1 MRRVLGRACWVLCG
15 TLAAVA
21 PLFSEIPAAASGVIG
36 SVGSWATS
44 SHHVPT
50 SLSGAA
56 SVTYNGYAYLIGG
69 SSSTGGTWLNTI
81 YYAKLNTDGTTSAWS
96 TNATT
101 LPQGSYYPSAAVSNG
116 YVYVMGGY
124 GGSFQTSVYY
134 AKINTDGSIGSWS
147 TSPHALPQGLYEA
160 GAVSQNGYIYVIGGL
175 NSSSSALDTTY
186 YAKQNSDGSIG
197 TWSTSS
203 NHLPQGVDDA
213 AIALANGRVYVL
225 GGSGN
230 SSFLQT
236 AYSTSFNTDG
246 SIGSWS
252 TSATTLPQTLDGATA
267 SAANGYLYL
276 AGGDNG
282 IGTQAGVYYTKLA
295 SDGSIGAW
303 TTSTNSLPQPLQY
316 ADAMIYEGNL
326 YVMTGQNSG
335 LTQDTVYSA
344 PLNFVSQSSI
354 TNPVTNQTVS
364 LATPLGTNITAF
376 SQAASTAPDNGY
388 SYPLGLTHFSF
399 TTDNLTNQITITLQ
413 TSLQP
418 NQVIARKYNDTTKT
432 YSAIPGA
439 TIASTTLNGQPAL
452 GITYTITDGGSL
464 DEDGTVNGS
473 ITDPIGLAV
482 ANSPAVTAPNT
493 GYGQP
498 PSSIPLVIAGGST
511 IVLALGSALLMPI
524 VKKRQKTP
532 A

>member
-1 MRRVLGRACWVLCG
+1 MRRAPRYVFWILCG
-15 TLAAVA
+15 LISASALIFPGT
-21 PLFSEIPAAASGVIG
+21 PAAATGAVG
-36 SVGSWATS
+36 SVGSWTTS

-56 SVTYNGYAYLIGG
+56 SATYNGYAYLIGG
-69 SSSTGGTWLNTI
+69 SSSSGGTWLNTI
-81 YYAKLNTDGTTSAWS
+81 YYAKLNTDGTTSAWA
-96 TNATT
+96 TNTTT
-101 LPQGSYYPSAAVSNG
+101 LPQGSYYPSATVSNG

-147 TSPHALPQGLYEA
+147 TSSNALPQGLYEA
-160 GAVSQNGYIYVIGGL
+160 GAVSQSGYIYVVGGL

-197 TWSTSS
+197 AWSTSS
-203 NHLPQGVDDA
+203 DHLPQGVDDA

-236 AYSTSFNTDG
+236 AYYAAFNSDG
-246 SIGSWS
+246 SIGGWS
-252 TSATTLPQTLDGATA
+252 TSATTLPQTLDGPTA
-267 SAANGYLYL
+267 SATDGYLYL

-282 IGTQAGVYYTKLA
+282 SGTQADVYYAKLG

-316 ADAMIYEGNL
+316 ADATVYGGNL

-344 PLNFVSQSSI
+344 PLNFAAQSSV
-354 TNPVTNQTVS
+354 TSPLTNQIIS
-364 LATPLGTNITAF
+364 LTTPIGTNITAL
-376 SQAASTAPDNGY
+376 SQAANSAPDSGY
-388 SYPLGLTHFSF
+388 NYPLGLTHFSF
-399 TTDNLTNQITITLQ
+399 ATDNLANQITITLQ

-418 NQVIARKYNDTTKT
+418 NQVIVRKYNDTAKT
-432 YSAIPGA
+432 YSAVPGA
-439 TIASTTLNGQPAL
+439 TITSTTLNGQPAL
-452 GITYTITDGGSL
+452 RIAYTITDGGSL
-464 DEDGTVNGS
+464 DEDGSVNGT

-493 GYGQP
+493 GYGRP
-498 PSSIPLVIAGGST
+498 RSDLPLAIAGGSA
-511 IVLALGSALLMPI
+511 IVTALGFALLMPA
-524 VKKRQKTP
+524 VKRRIHL
-532 A
+532 